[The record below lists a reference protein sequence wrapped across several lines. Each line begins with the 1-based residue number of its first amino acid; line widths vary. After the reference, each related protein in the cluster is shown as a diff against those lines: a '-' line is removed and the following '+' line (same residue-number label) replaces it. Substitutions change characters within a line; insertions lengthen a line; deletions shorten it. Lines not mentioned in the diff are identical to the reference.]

1 MNREEIKRYLQMLG
15 QELQKKEVT
24 GQILLAEGVMLL
36 LDVRKPE
43 ESKDIN
49 AYLAYLK
56 GEGPP
61 VERRK
66 DIDVRFGKRGAAI
79 HEAALDIAEREGLP
93 SDWLND
99 MLKELF
105 FTQSPHEK
113 WLEYPGLRVYLA
125 PMEYVLAMKVA
136 APGCSQDIE
145 DIKVLAGKLGIAN
158 TQDMF
163 ACIRKYIPEQLLTPE
178 MRLVVEQALCH
189 T

>member
-1 MNREEIKRYLQMLG
+1 MNREEIKRYLQSLG
-15 QELQKKEVT
+15 QELQKKEVI
-24 GQILLAEGVMLL
+24 GQILLAEGVVML
-36 LDVRKPE
+36 LDVKKPE

-79 HEAALDIAEREGLP
+79 HEAALDIA
-93 SDWLND
+93 
-99 MLKELF
+99 
-105 FTQSPHEK
+105 
-113 WLEYPGLRVYLA
+113 
-125 PMEYVLAMKVA
+125 
-136 APGCSQDIE
+136 
-145 DIKVLAGKLGIAN
+145 DIKVLAGKLGIVSA
-158 TQDMF
+158 QDMLT
-163 ACIRKYIPEQLLTPE
+163 CVMRYVPEQLLTSE